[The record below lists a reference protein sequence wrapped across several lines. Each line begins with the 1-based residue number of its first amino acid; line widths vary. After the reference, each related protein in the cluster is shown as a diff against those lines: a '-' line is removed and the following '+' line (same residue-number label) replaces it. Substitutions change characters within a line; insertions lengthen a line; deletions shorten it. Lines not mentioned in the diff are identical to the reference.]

1 MQVRGGISAIIIYIL
16 WIVTVAKWGVHCFIF
31 TVISIIVGDDGMKKI
46 IVVLLLTI
54 VLAALVSP
62 ALADTMQTQ
71 KNIVQTASDA
81 GQFKTLVTA
90 IKAAGLTDTL
100 STGGPYTVFA
110 PNDVAFDKLPA
121 GTVQSLVNDKPK
133 LTNILKYHVVQGKYT
148 ASDLAKMDNIKAID
162 GKTLTIKKQ
171 SDGSLMID
179 GAKVVGAD
187 ISTSNGVIHAI
198 DSVMIPK

>member
-1 MQVRGGISAIIIYIL
+1 
-16 WIVTVAKWGVHCFIF
+16 
-31 TVISIIVGDDGMKKI
+31 MKKI
-46 IVVLLLTI
+46 IAILALIVLLAG
-54 VLAALVSP
+54 LASP

-90 IKAAGLTDTL
+90 VKAAGLADTL

-110 PNDVAFDKLPA
+110 PNDAAFDKLPA

-133 LTNILKYHVVQGKYT
+133 LTDILKYHVVQGKYT
-148 ASDLAKMDNIKAID
+148 SADLAKMDSIKALD
-162 GKTLTIKKQ
+162 GKTLMIKKQ

-179 GAKVVGAD
+179 GAKVIGAD
-187 ISTSNGVIHAI
+187 ITTSNGVIHSI
-198 DSVMIPK
+198 DAVMIPK

>member
-1 MQVRGGISAIIIYIL
+1 
-16 WIVTVAKWGVHCFIF
+16 
-31 TVISIIVGDDGMKKI
+31 MKKI
-46 IVVLLLTI
+46 IAILALTVLLAG
-54 VLAALVSP
+54 LASP

-90 IKAAGLTDTL
+90 VKAAGLADTL

-110 PNDVAFDKLPA
+110 PNDAAFDKLPA

-133 LTNILKYHVVQGKYT
+133 LTDILKYHVVQGKYT
-148 ASDLAKMDNIKAID
+148 SADLAKMDSIKALD
-162 GKTLTIKKQ
+162 GKTLMIKKQ

-179 GAKVVGAD
+179 GAKVIGAD
-187 ISTSNGVIHAI
+187 ITTSNGVIHSI
-198 DSVMIPK
+198 DAVMIPK